1 MSDIMVLVTDR
12 DPGEKE
18 FHQAVKE
25 VVESVLPFLDR
36 NPHYRQAA
44 ILERIT
50 KPERVIM
57 FRVPWRP
64 PGNGWSLR

>member
-1 MSDIMVLVTDR
+1 MSDILDIIKDR

-25 VVESVLPFLDR
+25 VLESVQPVLER
-36 NPHYRQAA
+36 NPEYRQTA

-50 KPERVIM
+50 
-57 FRVPWRP
+57 
-64 PGNGWSLR
+64 